1 MWNKTFSP
9 APAKPLCQGFAKH
22 GASKCWHT
30 GTGAS
35 LDHPHLTL
43 HNKKPMNLHS
53 ENLQQFWFPFC
64 AEMFIPGTAPRGIS
78 DNNNYILSTPR
89 GISARDKIF
98 YQLLVWDFFFNLWPQ
113 IQHSHSNKAVTEHS
127 LHFSRCSI
135 EGKALKGVELQI
147 SWWTAI
153 DLSQL
158 LKSSLEDTGY
168 LSCMKH
174 TKEKD

>member
-1 MWNKTFSP
+1 MEP
-9 APAKPLCQGFAKH
+9 ASADTQGQEPLWIIHTWHCTTKNPWTYTVKISNSSDSLSVLKCSFLALHQEGFQI
-22 GASKCWHT
+22 T
-30 GTGAS
+30 
-35 LDHPHLTL
+35 
-43 HNKKPMNLHS
+43 
-53 ENLQQFWFPFC
+53 
-64 AEMFIPGTAPRGIS
+64 II
-78 DNNNYILSTPR
+78 
-89 GISARDKIF
+89 IF
-98 YQLLVWDFFFNLWPQ
+98 YPLQEGFQPETRYFINYWFGIFFCLWPQ

-147 SWWTAI
+147 SWWTVI